1 VSTVRPTSDMT
12 ATFDVREHQHDDV
25 IERVERGLGVQLD
38 RSSVVYGIYGVT
50 EGFQSTRAT
59 WVRVECRPRWRG
71 PGASWI
77 GLEAAAAIP
86 GVPRPEWFQSTTWV
100 DEERDQ
106 VWRADELELITS
118 PSVDAVGG
126 LVAAAALPDSWWHD
140 MRASLSEL
148 GAYETKR
155 VGMSQA
161 HLTTRIGQ
169 VFEGVDTTVD
179 EWATAHADLHWSNV
193 TTDGHLLDWGDWGA
207 APRGYDAATLWQASL
222 PDAALADR
230 VQREFAAD
238 LETRSGKLSQLLKC
252 ANVIRIARNRDMVTP
267 LLEPAKAA
275 VPALLAELQGD
286 HRETEFWGS

>member
-1 VSTVRPTSDMT
+1 MSTVRPTSHRT
-12 ATFDVREHQHDDV
+12 ITFDVREDQHDDA
-25 IERVERGLGVQLD
+25 IERAERGLDVQLD

-50 EGFQSTRAT
+50 EGFQSTRGT
-59 WVRVECRPRWRG
+59 WVRVECRPRWRS

-77 GLEAAAAIP
+77 GLEAASAIP
-86 GVPRPEWFQSTTWV
+86 GVPKPAWFQSTTWV
-100 DEERDQ
+100 DEVREQ

-118 PSVDAVGG
+118 RSVSASGD
-126 LVAAAALPDSWWHD
+126 LAAASVLPDSWWQD
-140 MRASLSEL
+140 MRASLAEL
-148 GAYETKR
+148 GTYETKR
-155 VGMSQA
+155 VGMPQS

-169 VFEGVDTTVD
+169 VFEDVDTAVD

-222 PDAALADR
+222 PDAALAER

-238 LETRSGKLSQLLKC
+238 LGTRSGKLSQLLKC
-252 ANVIRIARNRDMVTP
+252 ANVIRIARNRGMVTP

-275 VPALLAELQGD
+275 VPRLLAELQA
-286 HRETEFWGS
+286 